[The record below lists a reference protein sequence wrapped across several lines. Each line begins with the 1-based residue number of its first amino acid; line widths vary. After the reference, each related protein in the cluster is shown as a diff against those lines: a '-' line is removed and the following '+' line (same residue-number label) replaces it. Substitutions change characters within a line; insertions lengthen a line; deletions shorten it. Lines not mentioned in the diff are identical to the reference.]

1 MEVKIMETVTRTEC
15 VLKHEAIK
23 DKERV
28 TEKRLNDH
36 SERIGSVEDAIIKLT
51 LMVESQTKKDLF
63 DKILIISVFVIS
75 LVLAGVILGPEIIGK
90 IMGTVK

>member
-1 MEVKIMETVTRTEC
+1 MENTVTRREC
-15 VLKHEAIK
+15 ELNHKAIE

-28 TEKRLNDH
+28 TEKRLNEH
-36 SERIGSVEDAIIKLT
+36 SVRINSVEDAIIRLT
-51 LMVESQTKKDLF
+51 LMAESQAKKDIF